1 MKKLTK
7 KQQKIITSLQS
18 SLKVDF
24 KVLKDY
30 KEADDYKMTSHM
42 QSSIK
47 GAISGVIH
55 YLIHHDLDTYC
66 AVEEHIDSMRD
77 APELQVSYLPI

>member
-7 KQQKIITSLQS
+7 KQQNIITSLET
-18 SLKVDF
+18 SLEIDF
-24 KVLKDY
+24 KVLRDY

-55 YLIHHDLDTYC
+55 YLIHSDLKSYC
-66 AVEEHIDSMRD
+66 AVEEHIDNMKD